1 MKLIQPFFILYVDYF
16 CIKIIELKMEKSK
29 IPDTTIETL
38 TRNFFKESLEYG
50 FKYEDYLKYVNI
62 LLDYAI
68 NVKDNLHS
76 KTEIYDDKLEDEISN
91 WDLPIIT
98 ETFCIREYDKT
109 TDLALIE
116 DWTKDD
122 FGRYFLLSMTNSQ
135 DGIIERLTTSK
146 YNKLGII
153 TLNDKTPIGIVAFL
167 NIDYVHKKA
176 ELRKLIGAPEHR
188 AHGYGKKATKYWIK
202 YGFKKLK
209 LNKIYLSTV
218 DTNIHNIKINE
229 SMGFKVEGIL
239 RNETFVDGT
248 PHDVLRMGLL
258 ADN

>member
-1 MKLIQPFFILYVDYF
+1 
-16 CIKIIELKMEKSK
+16 MEKSK
-29 IPDTTIETL
+29 IPDATIETL

-76 KTEIYDDKLEDEISN
+76 ITEINNGKMNFDEISN
-91 WDLPIIT
+91 WELPIVT
-98 ETFCIREYDKT
+98 DTFCMREFDKT

-116 DWTKDD
+116 EWMNDD
-122 FGRYFLLSMTNSQ
+122 FGRYFLLSMTNSK

-153 TLNDKTPIGIVAFL
+153 TLIDKTPIGIVAFL
-167 NIDYVHKKA
+167 NIDSIHKKA
-176 ELRKLIGAPEHR
+176 ELRKLIGVPKYR

-258 ADN
+258 ISD